1 MTRDVD
7 PNAGVAV
14 LERSTRAS
22 RAHEPLRV
30 RVLTRVPA
38 LIFPPFPSV
47 LAVVEV
53 YAEWAG
59 RCQSVLPLMKRLK
72 LEKDYE
78 PSCFVMLHCVAES
91 HELLEEFRGK
101 SMPHFL
107 FFRNGVKKATVA
119 GANMPAIEKYI
130 VDYTPFGPDADDLE
144 ENPMLKRRREEQAEK
159 AEKEAEALQTA

>member
-38 LIFPPFPSV
+38 LIFPPFPSA

-78 PSCFVMLHCVAES
+78 P
-91 HELLEEFRGK
+91 
-101 SMPHFL
+101 
-107 FFRNGVKKATVA
+107 
-119 GANMPAIEKYI
+119 PAS
-130 VDYTPFGPDADDLE
+130 
-144 ENPMLKRRREEQAEK
+144 
-159 AEKEAEALQTA
+159 